1 MGWRFS
7 SSQWQGGMT
16 VMVIAQRSAETTWE
30 GSLPGGT
37 GIISPASAA
46 MGPLPVTWASRTEAP
61 GGKTSPE
68 ELVAAAHSA
77 CFAMALALRLGE
89 RKAIPRRLSVTAI
102 VSSDLRVRG
111 QVPDLDAA
119 GFQDAVN
126 EAAELCPVSRLLAGA
141 EIRVVDA
148 ALEPAR

>member
-1 MGWRFS
+1 
-7 SSQWQGGMT
+7 
-16 VMVIAQRSAETTWE
+16 MVIAQRSAETTWE

-102 VSSDLRVRG
+102 VTLDEVDGVPTIVSSDLRVRG